1 MSHLSETLK
10 ACEKCFDE
18 AKKLE
23 KQFKAAKSPQDKEKL
38 KKMAEAAKKMG
49 VAYYD
54 MIPAAKDKDKKEMI
68 SATRSSAPSRGA
80 CRISRKQPA
89 CGVPSG
95 PALDREPLLSRSH
108 Y

>member
-10 ACEKCFDE
+10 ACEKCFEE

-38 KKMAEAAKKMG
+38 KKMAEGAKKMG
-49 VAYYD
+49 IAYYE

-68 SATRSSAPSRGA
+68 DICDSIIGG
-80 CRISRKQPA
+80 K
-89 CGVPSG
+89 
-95 PALDREPLLSRSH
+95 
-108 Y
+108 